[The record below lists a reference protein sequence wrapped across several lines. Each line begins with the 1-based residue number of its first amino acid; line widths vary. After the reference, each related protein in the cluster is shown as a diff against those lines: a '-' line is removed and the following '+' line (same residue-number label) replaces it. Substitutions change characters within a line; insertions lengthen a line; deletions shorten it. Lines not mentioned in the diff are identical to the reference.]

1 MGMIRRY
8 SLQHRVASGLF
19 LAASLLAMGIL
30 RAATPVPAGW
40 RQLTAMFDSVM
51 TQDQMVGGSIAL
63 VRDGKIVEHR
73 EFGLAD
79 RTAGARV
86 TPDTIFH
93 WASNTKT
100 LNAIGVMQLR
110 DRGLLRLDQPITRYV
125 PELRRVHNAYGSMDA
140 ITISMLLSHTAG
152 FQDSTWPYKNGVPW
166 EPFEPTHWEQLVA
179 MMPYQ
184 EIGFAPGSRFSYSN
198 PAWIYLAH
206 MVEGL
211 TDDPWVYYIQ
221 KNIFTPLGMSRSFFN
236 TTPPHLSAQRSHS
249 YGVRKDDAGKIV
261 VDDYG
266 AEFDPG
272 VTIPNGGWNAPLADI
287 ATYIGFLT
295 HATHGDPQTGRVY
308 ESVLRHSTLEEMWQ
322 PRATVDWERDSKI
335 TTSPAEKMGLGFFL
349 NERGGHRIVGH
360 TGGQNGYSTF
370 FYCDPITGLG
380 VIGAINTG
388 NGARAEGAHS
398 AFGILLGQA
407 LTVFE

>member
-1 MGMIRRY
+1 M
-8 SLQHRVASGLF
+8 STLQQRVALGLF
-19 LAASLLAMGIL
+19 LATLLFAVCTVQ
-30 RAATPVPAGW
+30 AAAALPAGW
-40 RQLTAMFDSVM
+40 NELTASFDSTM
-51 TQDQMVGGSIAL
+51 AQDHMVGGSIAL
-63 VRDGKIVEHR
+63 VRDGKIVAHR

-79 RTAGARV
+79 RAAGTRV
-86 TPDTIFH
+86 TVDTIFH

-110 DRGLLRLDQPITRYV
+110 DRGLLSLDQPITRYV
-125 PELRRVHNAYGSMDA
+125 PELRRVHNAYGSIDA

-152 FQDSTWPYKNGVPW
+152 FQDSTWPYKQGTAW
-166 EPFEPTHWEQLVA
+166 EPFEPTRWEQLVA

-211 TDDPWVYYIQ
+211 TDDPWEYYIQ
-221 KNIFTPLGMSRSFFN
+221 KNIFSPLGMTRSFFN
-236 TTPPHLSAQRSHS
+236 TTPPNLTAQRSHS
-249 YGVRKDDAGKIV
+249 YGIRKDAAGNIV

-272 VTIPNGGWNAPLADI
+272 VTIPNGGWNAPLADV

-295 HATHGDPQTGRVY
+295 GANHGDAQTGRVY
-308 ESVLRHSTLEEMWQ
+308 ESVLKHSTLEEMWQ
-322 PRATVDWERDSKI
+322 PRATMDWESDSKS
-335 TTSPAEKMGLGFFL
+335 TPRPVQKMGLGFFL

-370 FYCDPITGLG
+370 YYCDPATGLG

-388 NGARAEGAHS
+388 NGAREEGARS
-398 AFGILLGQA
+398 AFGILHEQA
-407 LTVFE
+407 LKVFE